1 MHIAARANPYIC
13 STIRKRFQLYLL
25 LNSHTFIHAN
35 EIVNLIFVLTAAP
48 N

>member
-1 MHIAARANPYIC
+1 MYITARENPNFC

-35 EIVNLIFVLTAAP
+35 EIVNLMFVLTAAP